1 MTTPSQRGGA
11 NVRRGDRVPTSAAVA
26 KIRDSRRNAGPGAL
40 PPVEPVRRPESEPI
54 RIIRHCH
61 ADDRWWPR

>member
-1 MTTPSQRGGA
+1 MTTPSQHNGAEVTRG
-11 NVRRGDRVPTSAAVA
+11 NRVPAATAVA
-26 KIRDSRRNAGPGAL
+26 KVRDRRRNAGPGAL
-40 PPVEPVRRPESEPI
+40 PPVEPAPRPESEPM